1 MKRRKILLLSILVL
15 LLLAVLAGICLST
28 GNKLIREGMPVIIV
42 YDPGYGVA
50 FEQELTPEESA
61 RVIEILASGYTSSN
75 WGSTPSCGFDRDVA
89 IEVGP
94 FRFLP
99 AMDTCNWLGCGNTL
113 YMLNVTEKEMAEIH
127 AIFKKYGGEFPCI

>member
-1 MKRRKILLLSILVL
+1 MKIKKILLGCVLALVIVLVL
-15 LLLAVLAGICLST
+15 LIFLSANSASLLH
-28 GNKLIREGMPVIIV
+28 KGMSVTIV

-50 FEQELTPEESA
+50 CEQELTPEEIA
-61 RVIEILASGYTSSN
+61 RVIELLSSGYTSSN

>member
-1 MKRRKILLLSILVL
+1 MKIKKILLGCVLALVIVLVL
-15 LLLAVLAGICLST
+15 LIFLSANSASLLH
-28 GNKLIREGMPVIIV
+28 KGMSVTIV

-61 RVIEILASGYTSSN
+61 RVIEILSSGYTSSN
-75 WGSTPSCGFDRDVA
+75 WGSTPSC
-89 IEVGP
+89 VGP